1 MPLIGGPYRQ
11 KIADLLNDWI
21 MFENERCDY
30 GNDQSSL
37 AVQPT
42 LLIWNLNVYD
52 VRHGSTMWTP
62 YDLYTSMVCFF
73 LVYCLRFERIKCVL
87 IMAKCWCT
95 CYFHYWNG
103 ICCLWP
109 VSSFYFICMFF
120 FISSILCVIRI
131 SIYLFFGFFS
141 FSNVSACILYTHTH
155 IEKSL
160 SDVWPSN
167 GSIKLVSH
175 LILPTDNTCWI
186 YEKQIINKP

>member
-11 KIADLLNDWI
+11 KIADLLYDWI

-52 VRHGSTMWTP
+52 GRHGSTMWTP

-120 FISSILCVIRI
+120 LYFFHFMCYSYFNIFILRF
-131 SIYLFFGFFS
+131 LFFFKRLSVHF
-141 FSNVSACILYTHTH
+141 IHTHTH
-155 IEKSL
+155 TL
-160 SDVWPSN
+160 RNRWV
-167 GSIKLVSH
+167 
-175 LILPTDNTCWI
+175 TCDH
-186 YEKQIINKP
+186 QMVQ